1 MRLSA
6 RWRAQEDWQ
15 AEMVSGSVLIPLAT
29 GLAEV
34 VSLGRGEPIVLVP
47 GMAGGWRL
55 LAPLARRLARTH
67 RVVMYNLL
75 DDRNG
80 ETLRS
85 SLSDHATDLAEL
97 LTRLR
102 IEQPALF
109 GFSFG
114 AAIALEHAL
123 SSPRSI
129 GTMIL
134 YGGAAQAPTHLGYQ
148 VLKRILE
155 RIPLPTDQPF
165 FNQFFNILHG
175 GVPETP
181 ELADF
186 VVQRCW
192 ETDQGRMAG
201 RLRALEGF
209 DVAHQLWQL
218 DTPTLVLGGS
228 RDVVVPASSQQALA
242 AALPHARC
250 EIIEGAG
257 HVGFLTHREEVAR
270 RVCGYLQRVRAA
282 CA

>member
-1 MRLSA
+1 MRLAA
-6 RWRAQEDWQ
+6 RWQAQEGWQ
-15 AEMVSGSVLIPLAT
+15 NEPGWETALVPLST

-34 VSLGRGEPIVLVP
+34 VSIGQGEPIVLVP
-47 GMAGGWRL
+47 GLAGGWRL
-55 LAPLARRLARTH
+55 LAPLARRLTRTH

-75 DDRNG
+75 DDRSG
-80 ETLRS
+80 EALRS
-85 SLSDHATDLAEL
+85 RLADHAADLAEL
-97 LTRLR
+97 LNRLR
-102 IEQPALF
+102 IERPALF
-109 GFSFG
+109 GISFG

-123 SSPRSI
+123 NSPQSI

-148 VLKRILE
+148 ILKRILE

-165 FNQFFNILHG
+165 FNQFFNLLHG

-186 VVQRCW
+186 VVRRCW

-201 RLRALEGF
+201 RLRALDGF

-218 DTPTLVLGGS
+218 DAPTLVLGGS

-242 AALPHARC
+242 AALPHARFEC
-250 EIIEGAG
+250 IEGAG

-270 RVCGYLQRVRAA
+270 RVSGYLQRVRAA